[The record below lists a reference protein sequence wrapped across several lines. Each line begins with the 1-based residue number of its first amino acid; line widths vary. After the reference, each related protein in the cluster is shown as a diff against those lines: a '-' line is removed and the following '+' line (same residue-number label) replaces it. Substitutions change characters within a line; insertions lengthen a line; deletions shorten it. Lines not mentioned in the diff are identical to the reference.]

1 MTQLRRPRARLLR
14 SPLALAAAAL
24 LAAPLGAQGSSG
36 TTGSPSPTAQPT
48 APAPAAKKPAKSGSK
63 SGAKSRAKSGGSKA
77 TGATRTASSPP
88 NAPALPREKRDS
100 IFVAGKWPVKGPAPL
115 PGAILPAKRV
125 VAYYGNP
132 LSKRMGVLGQ
142 YPVDDMLARLDREVA
157 RWNKADPSTPV
168 QPALHLIA
176 VVAQGDPGPS
186 GKWRLRMA
194 DTLIER
200 VASWAARRNALL
212 FLDVQVGTGS
222 LQEELPRLAPFLS
235 RPNVHLGIDPE
246 FSMKG
251 GHKPGTRIGTMSA
264 ADVNYASSVLA
275 DLVTKNKLPPKILVV
290 HRFTR
295 PMLSNT
301 AGIRLD
307 PRVQV
312 VINMDGW
319 GPQTLKR
326 DSYVAYVASEP
337 VQFTGF
343 KLFYQ
348 NDQKKKGSRIMTPEE
363 VLTLYPRPV
372 YIQYQ

>member
-1 MTQLRRPRARLLR
+1 MTRLRHRAARARRASLL
-14 SPLALAAAAL
+14 LAAATL
-24 LAAPLGAQGSSG
+24 LASAPPLHAQQGSSPAS
-36 TTGSPSPTAQPT
+36 SPVP
-48 APAPAAKKPAKSGSK
+48 APPSAKPAAKQTAKSGT
-63 SGAKSRAKSGGSKA
+63 RSGGKSATKA
-77 TGATRTASSPP
+77 RRASSARTATTAPG
-88 NAPALPREKRDS
+88 APALPREKRDS
-100 IFVAGKWPVKGPAPL
+100 IFVADRWPVKGPAPL
-115 PGAILPAKRV
+115 PGSILPAKRV

-132 LSKRMGVLGQ
+132 LSKRMGVLGE

-176 VVAQGDPGPS
+176 VVAQGDSGTS

-200 VASWAARRNALL
+200 VASWAARKNALL

-222 LQEELPRLAPFLS
+222 LQEVLPSLAPFLS

-264 ADVNYASSVLA
+264 ADVNYASGFLA
-275 DLVTKNKLPPKILVV
+275 DLVTKHKVPPKILVV

-295 PMLSNT
+295 PMLTNT
-301 AGIRLD
+301 RGIRLD

-312 VINMDGW
+312 VLNMDGW

-337 VQFTGF
+337 VQYAGF
-343 KLFYQ
+343 KLFYH
-348 NDQKKKGSRIMTPEE
+348 NDEKKKGSRLMTPEE